1 MKQIKEMLGEGE
13 KLKKEGEDDASAFLR
28 IMFSKAD
35 DDSSKLVLNPF
46 MEAYQ
51 LTGRA
56 KVEGAM
62 EFLKVLIENQ

>member
-1 MKQIKEMLGEGE
+1 
-13 KLKKEGEDDASAFLR
+13 
-28 IMFSKAD
+28 MFSKKD
-35 DDSSKLVLNPF
+35 DESSKLVLNPF